1 MGAGKVPEAA
11 ARGRPPAGPAPAPGT
26 NTLVT
31 AAPGVVRAGR
41 RAVVTASATAVM
53 GRSSSPSAGAP
64 GSPRSLPSPTPGP
77 ICGFPAPTDTVTAR
91 QLWGQE
97 RAITGNRQTGWTF
110 ADAFVAEDE
119 PLLWARDQAHAAGL
133 RPVSPA
139 TGAVLRMLSATVDAK
154 AVAEIGTG
162 TGVSGIHLLSGMRPD
177 GVLTTVD
184 TEPECQQFAREAFRA
199 AGFAANR
206 ARFIPGR
213 ALDVLP
219 RLADGGY
226 DLVFC
231 DGDRTEGLEYL
242 AESLRLLRPGGLVCF
257 EGVLAD
263 GRTVESGPQP
273 VEVVRL
279 RELVREVRESPAL
292 IPSLVPV
299 GDGLLCG
306 VKR

>member
-1 MGAGKVPEAA
+1 MQS
-11 ARGRPPAGPAPAPGT
+11 PPDHQ
-26 NTLVT
+26 
-31 AAPGVVRAGR
+31 R
-41 RAVVTASATAVM
+41 
-53 GRSSSPSAGAP
+53 
-64 GSPRSLPSPTPGP
+64 
-77 ICGFPAPTDTVTAR
+77 
-91 QLWGQE
+91 GQE
-97 RAITGNRQTGWTF
+97 RVITGNRQSSLAF

-119 PLLWARDQAHAAGL
+119 ALLWARERARESGL

-139 TGAVLRMLSATVDAK
+139 TGTTLAMLAATAGAK

-162 TGVSGIHLLSGMRPD
+162 TGVSGIHLLQGMRPD

-184 TEPECQQFAREAFRA
+184 PEPERQQFAREALRA
-199 AGFAANR
+199 AGFAGNR

-219 RLADGGY
+219 RLADSGY

-231 DGDRTEGLEYL
+231 DGDRTECLDYL

-263 GRTVESGPQP
+263 GRTVDSGPQP
-273 VEVVRL
+273 VEVVRQ
-279 RELVREVRESPAL
+279 RELLRAVRESEELLPAL
-292 IPSLVPV
+292 LPTA
-299 GDGLLCG
+299 DGLLCA

>member
-1 MGAGKVPEAA
+1 MSVSP
-11 ARGRPPAGPAPAPGT
+11 
-26 NTLVT
+26 L
-31 AAPGVVRAGR
+31 
-41 RAVVTASATAVM
+41 
-53 GRSSSPSAGAP
+53 SSHPFSTHS
-64 GSPRSLPSPTPGP
+64 P

-91 QLWGQE
+91 QPRGQE
-97 RAITGNRQTGWTF
+97 RAITGNRQTSWAF

-119 PLLWARDQAHAAGL
+119 ALRWARDRARDAGL
-133 RPVSPA
+133 RSVSPG
-139 TGAVLRMLSATVDAK
+139 TGAALGMLAATVEAK

-162 TGVSGIHLLSGMRPD
+162 TGVSGIHLLHGMRPD

-184 TEPECQQFAREAFRA
+184 PEPERQQFARTAFQA

-231 DGDRTEGLEYL
+231 DGDRTECLDYL

-257 EGVLAD
+257 EGVFAD
-263 GRTVESGPQP
+263 GRTVDSGPQP
-273 VEVVRL
+273 VEVLRL
-279 RELVREVRESPAL
+279 RELLRAVRESQDL
-292 IPSLVPV
+292 VPSLLPV
-299 GDGLLCG
+299 GDGLLCA